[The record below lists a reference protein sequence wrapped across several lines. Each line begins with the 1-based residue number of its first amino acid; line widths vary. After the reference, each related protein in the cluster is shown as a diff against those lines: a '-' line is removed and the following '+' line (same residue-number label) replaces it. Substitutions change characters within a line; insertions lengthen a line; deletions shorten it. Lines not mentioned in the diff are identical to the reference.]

1 MRTEEKP
8 VKKARAKK
16 AVETTPAVVEPTVVV
31 KSDQVATQ
39 LPPVEPIIPEVFVK
53 IINDSGIN
61 QKKATAYLA
70 KYAPILAEVQA
81 LSTNLAGLD
90 GENDEDAAKAK
101 AIALKFGNICS
112 RLADQKKID
121 KDGVL
126 KLGRFFDSL
135 FNAVNDIARSEQ
147 QVAKD
152 KATAKEQR
160 LAAEQLVIETARAE
174 KLAMYYTGQIP
185 GLGSMPDEVFENML
199 SGFRAQFEADELEK
213 AQKAQAEAE
222 EQEAVRQ
229 AAEEAEKERE
239 EEMKRL
245 EELADAKSK
254 EADKVAA
261 ELKAEQE
268 RASKMAEE
276 LRLKREEQ
284 EAAEALKLEAS
295 NKANQAA
302 EIQKAKPVAEQL
314 VDWLNTAQLPP
325 PPVTNEVTA
334 IILVRFEGFRKWAI
348 DEVEKSKQVI
358 TNN

>member
-1 MRTEEKP
+1 MKTE
-8 VKKARAKK
+8 KKAAKKTRVKK
-16 AVETTPAVVEPTVVV
+16 AVEATPAVVEATVVA
-31 KSDQVATQ
+31 KPDRVATQ

-61 QKKATAYLA
+61 QKKATSYLV

-81 LSTNLAGLD
+81 LSSDLSGLD

-101 AIALKFGNICS
+101 AISLEFGKICS
-112 RLADQKKID
+112 RLADQKKSD

-126 KLGRFFDSL
+126 KLGRFFDAL
-135 FNAVNDIARSEQ
+135 FNTVNDIARSEQ

-199 SGFRAQFEADELEK
+199 AGFKSQFEAEELEK

-222 EQEAVRQ
+222 EQEAIRQ

-245 EELADAKSK
+245 EELAEVKSR
-254 EADKVAA
+254 EANKVAA

-284 EAAEALKLEAS
+284 ERAEAAKLEAI
-295 NKANQAA
+295 NKANEEA
-302 EIQKAKPVAEQL
+302 EIQKGKPVAEQL
-314 VDWLNTAQLPP
+314 LDWLNSAHLAP
-325 PPVTNEVTA
+325 PPVINNTTSV
-334 IILVRFEGFRKWAI
+334 ILVKFEAFRRWAI
-348 DEVEKSKQVI
+348 EEVNKSK
-358 TNN
+358 